1 MKMTP
6 IAAMQVLLGLTPLHV
21 MIEVEVNTW
30 YTEKCVPNSG
40 NQNPLTLA
48 TPKFLENGA

>member
-21 MIEVEVNTW
+21 MIEVEAHTW
-30 YTEKCVPNSG
+30 YYRIMCT
-40 NQNPLTLA
+40 QQ
-48 TPKFLENGA
+48 